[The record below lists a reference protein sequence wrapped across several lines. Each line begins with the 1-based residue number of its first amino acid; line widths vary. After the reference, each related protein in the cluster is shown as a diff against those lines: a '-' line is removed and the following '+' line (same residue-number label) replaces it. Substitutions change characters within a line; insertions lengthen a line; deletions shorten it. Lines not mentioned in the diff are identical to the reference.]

1 MHTGCSKQTQWR
13 RHWCRRWR
21 RRLNSEVPLNLS
33 IQQRCGG
40 WGYIRKF
47 KHAHLAHVRVCV
59 RVCVCIRL
67 YVYAPVCES
76 RALQLVFYCLHLQ
89 THTHNFR
96 WLFAPSLSMRAA
108 LQQQSRLALVYS
120 HLKLPPQRKPTS
132 PTSAVFSK
140 SETTCIFHFDSQR
153 VAEMFQY

>member
-1 MHTGCSKQTQWR
+1 MC
-13 RHWCRRWR
+13 
-21 RRLNSEVPLNLS
+21 
-33 IQQRCGG
+33 
-40 WGYIRKF
+40 
-47 KHAHLAHVRVCV
+47 A
-59 RVCVCIRL
+59 CVCIRL

-89 THTHNFR
+89 AHTHHFR

-153 VAEMFQY
+153 VAELTGFPMLIGNSFRPSHESCRRANELLNLLSFAGGAALACGNAACAARPRRSRRR

>member
-1 MHTGCSKQTQWR
+1 MC
-13 RHWCRRWR
+13 
-21 RRLNSEVPLNLS
+21 
-33 IQQRCGG
+33 
-40 WGYIRKF
+40 
-47 KHAHLAHVRVCV
+47 VCV
-59 RVCVCIRL
+59 RV

-153 VAEMFQY
+153 FAEMFQYQMEIPAPSVFTRSADALTNVLISSPVRAAPRSRAARRSRRR